1 MNIDIFQKIG
11 LQIISSFLK
20 QLFIFKNVIFLKNNI
35 INSLIL
41 LLKLPRT
48 NSIKYS
54 LLLVNL
60 RNLLINL
67 IIPQNLL
74 NAQSFF
80 QTLLPNLIFL
90 S

>member
-74 NAQSFF
+74 NA
-80 QTLLPNLIFL
+80 
-90 S
+90 

>member
-1 MNIDIFQKIG
+1 MNIDVFQNIG

-20 QLFIFKNVIFLKNNI
+20 LLFIFKNIISLKNNI
-35 INSLIL
+35 INYFIL

-80 QTLLPNLIFL
+80 QALLPNLVLL